1 MKKCFLI
8 ILCAI
13 NLSFGQQ
20 TDFNSFLNDATF
32 YSDKYIVTMSDA
44 AVYQSSSAWITSAK
58 KRKLWAVTAGLNSN
72 LFFVPQNDKTF
83 QLSNSDLSFLRIEN
97 QNSITAQTALGGS
110 DVNYLV
116 GNLQI
121 EFQPGTV
128 TNIPIR
134 IETPKGVDQNVII
147 YPYLQA
153 AVALWCG
160 TEIAFKYSTKTKL
173 KKGDYQ
179 VYGFGLKHNISQY
192 FKALQAKKINLAA
205 MVSWSRENVNFQFL
219 EVAIPFIGAIGIDEI
234 ESKVNTRQFQ
244 INASKEYKNWEV
256 MLGIIVNN
264 SDFKYQ
270 FTGNESQNVSGLR
283 DILNEKIKDI
293 AKNKTNIIGELSG
306 RYNFKKIFLQPTIA
320 FGKFINTNFS
330 VQYEF

>member
-1 MKKCFLI
+1 MKKCFLV
-8 ILCAI
+8 L
-13 NLSFGQQ
+13 LFVSSLTFGQQ

-32 YSDKYIVTMSDA
+32 YSDKYISTMSDA
-44 AVYQSSSAWITSAK
+44 AVYQSSSAWMTSAK
-58 KRKLWAVTAGLNSN
+58 KRKLWDVTVGLNSN

-97 QNSITAQTALGGS
+97 QNSIDAQTALGGAA
-110 DVNYLV
+110 VNYLV

-134 IETPKGVDQNVII
+134 VETPKGVDQNVIF

-153 AVALWCG
+153 AVSLWYG
-160 TEIAFKYSTKTKL
+160 TEIALKYSTKTKL

-179 VYGFGLKHNISQY
+179 VYGFGIKHNVSQY
-192 FKALQAKKINLAA
+192 FKGLQEKKIHLAA
-205 MVSWSRENVNFQFL
+205 MASWSREDVNFQFL
-219 EVAIPFIGAIGIDEI
+219 EVTVPFIGSIGIDEI
-234 ESKVNTRQFQ
+234 ESKVYTRQFQ

-256 MLGIIVNN
+256 LLGVIVNN

-270 FTGNESQNVSGLR
+270 FTGNESQNVSGLKE
-283 DILNEKIKDI
+283 ILNEKIKEI